1 MFFTAN
7 RQHFFRPL
15 TGKYREQVAACLRSL
30 YARLYSAQADY
41 SRAFN
46 REQVV
51 EVLQEAIMRTP
62 VLEEDGEDT
71 KMPSRSDREQST
83 WVLNLLIDHGWL
95 ERQLDEA
102 THQTSYAF
110 TRTGRLFA
118 QPMVESAGARFRSRH
133 RNTRN
138 TRNSLTSFLTKD
150 PIEIYDLLDAYEYS
164 ERIVSDFSDI
174 IAELDERKRQLV
186 TDIEAQ
192 NVVQR
197 ASDEFF
203 DFMEKRFMP
212 DVSIRLSADSVE
224 KYRDDILDVVRK
236 ARRKSREFKAA
247 AEKELRKAAPEL
259 VVEQNSSVYFAI
271 LDGIESRVISASEVM
286 LPALRRAL
294 HSFTRRADIIIRQ
307 LSFSRAQRNELLDAC
322 QSLAKLP
329 DAQYDS
335 ILNAAAE
342 HFAVINVGF
351 VDPDS
356 MRIHSGPRRR
366 IVNTF
371 VEHEF
376 VEDSDTRRDLYVQQA
391 VERAFAINQKE
402 IRHYLMKTLSEGE
415 AILTTQLAI
424 SDARELLYAS
434 HIIELGSAVPD
445 AEGRCIE
452 VLPTGVR
459 TRTEFFDAVD
469 EFSIRLVEAE

>member
-15 TGKYREQVAACLRSL
+15 TGKYREQVAACVRAL

-46 REQVV
+46 RDQVM
-51 EVLQEAIMRTP
+51 EVLQEAVMRTP
-62 VLEEDGEDT
+62 VLDDDGEDKT
-71 KMPSRSDREQST
+71 PSRGDREQAG
-83 WVLNLLIDHGWL
+83 WVLNLLIDHGWV

-118 QPMVESAGARFRSRH
+118 QPMVESAGSRFRSRH

-138 TRNSLTSFLTKD
+138 TRNSLTSFLTKE

-212 DVSIRLSADSVE
+212 DVSIRLSADSIE
-224 KYRDDILDVVRK
+224 KFRDDILDLVRK
-236 ARRKSREFKAA
+236 ARRKSREFKAT

-259 VVEQNSSVYFAI
+259 VFERSSSVYFFI
-271 LDGIESRVISASEVM
+271 LDGIESRVISASDVM

-307 LSFSRAQRNELLDAC
+307 LSFSGAQRNELLEAC
-322 QSLAKLP
+322 QALSKVN
-329 DAQYDS
+329 DTQYDTA
-335 ILNAAAE
+335 LRKAAE
-342 HFAVINVGF
+342 HIATFNIGF

-356 MRIHSGPRRR
+356 LRLHSGPRRR

-371 VEHEF
+371 VEHEI
-376 VEDSDTRRDLYVQQA
+376 VDDPESRRDFYVQLA

-402 IRHYLMKTLSEGE
+402 IRAYLMKALKEGE
-415 AILTTQLAI
+415 TILTTQLAVT
-424 SDARELLYAS
+424 DARELLYAS
-434 HIIELGSAVPD
+434 HIIELGAAAPD
-445 AEGRCIE
+445 ADGRCIE

>member
-7 RQHFFRPL
+7 RHHFFRPL
-15 TGKYREQVAACLRSL
+15 TGKYREQVAACLRAL

-46 REQVV
+46 RDQVM
-51 EVLQEAIMRTP
+51 EVLQEAVMRTA
-62 VLEEDGEDT
+62 VLDDEGEDKT
-71 KMPSRSDREQST
+71 PSRSDREQAN
-83 WVLNLLIDHGWL
+83 WILNLLIEHGWV

-118 QPMVESAGARFRSRH
+118 QPMVESSGSRFRSRH

-138 TRNSLTSFLTKD
+138 TCNALHSFLSKE
-150 PIEIYDLLDAYEYS
+150 PLEIYDLLDAYEYS

-212 DVSIRLSADSVE
+212 DVSIRLSADSIE
-224 KYRDDILDVVRK
+224 KFRDDILDLVRK

-259 VVEQNSSVYFAI
+259 VFERSSSVYFFI
-271 LDGIESRVISASEVM
+271 LDGIESRVISASDVM

-307 LSFSRAQRNELLDAC
+307 LSFSGAQRNELLEAC
-322 QSLAKLP
+322 QALSKLN
-329 DAQYDS
+329 DAQYDAV
-335 ILNAAAE
+335 LAKAAQHIAT
-342 HFAVINVGF
+342 FNIGF

-356 MRIHSGPRRR
+356 LRLHTGPRRR

-371 VEHEF
+371 VEHEI
-376 VEDSDTRRDLYVQQA
+376 VDDPESRRDFYIQLA

-402 IRHYLMKTLSEGE
+402 IRAYLMKALQEGE
-415 AILTTQLAI
+415 TIHTTQLPV

-434 HIIELGSAVPD
+434 HIIGLGAAAPD
-445 AEGRCIE
+445 ADGRCIE

-459 TRTEFFDAVD
+459 TSTEFFDAVD